1 MRLKTGL
8 NLSKNYSYNFS
19 LPKRRRKNIKF
30 IILHYTGMKKEASA
44 LKRLCDK
51 KSKVSAHYFV
61 KENGKVVN
69 LVPDLYEAWHAG
81 KSNWKNFKSIN
92 KYSIGIEISNPGH
105 KNGYKNFTSKQ
116 ISSIKKL
123 LKFLIRKYDLKYHNI
138 LGHSDITP
146 SRKKDPGE
154 KFPWSL
160 LAKQKLCLWHN
171 LIEKKIK
178 TYRNIRLS
186 SLERNF
192 FFINLKR
199 IGYSKIQGMNSQKS
213 NKYIIKAFQRRFRQ
227 ELVNGKIDKECY
239 LISDNILQ
247 KI

>member
-138 LGHSDITP
+138 LGHSDIAP

>member
-138 LGHSDITP
+138 LGHSDIAP

-171 LIEKKIK
+171 LIKKKIK
-178 TYRNIRLS
+178 TYRNLRLS

-199 IGYSKIQGMNSQKS
+199 IGYSKIQGMNSKKS

-227 ELVNGKIDKECY
+227 ELVNGKVDKECY
-239 LISDNILQ
+239 LIIDNILQ

>member
-30 IILHYTGMKKEASA
+30 IILHYTGMKKEPSA

-123 LKFLIRKYDLKYHNI
+123 LKFLIRKYEVKYHNI
-138 LGHSDITP
+138 LGHSDIAP
-146 SRKKDPGE
+146 SIKTQSKNSLLFE
-154 KFPWSL
+154 KNWSL
-160 LAKQKLCLWHN
+160 VILIVPPDIGSTPTFFKQ
-171 LIEKKIK
+171 
-178 TYRNIRLS
+178 
-186 SLERNF
+186 
-192 FFINLKR
+192 FI
-199 IGYSKIQGMNSQKS
+199 
-213 NKYIIKAFQRRFRQ
+213 
-227 ELVNGKIDKECY
+227 
-239 LISDNILQ
+239 
-247 KI
+247 